1 MVQSP
6 STFFEEEDL
15 PPGILLRDP
24 SHLRQEEVLTL
35 WDFLASRQ
43 KDGHVGLIFS
53 GCDPQDKRKDMGMGL
68 TWKAKGKRPDLT
80 GFDCSSSSSDD
91 EDEEGSGDESLEDE
105 VGEDMG
111 SLAKGKGKSA
121 YLKADNNTGGP
132 HQEEGSQG
140 IDAPDQ
146 VDLAEILH
154 DDIQAPANAGDSK
167 EEKLSFLTALS
178 KEGRYQTMVQ
188 WLKANLVR
196 YFFSS
201 ILDVNR
207 G

>member
-53 GCDPQDKRKDMGMGL
+53 GCDPRDKRKDMGMGL
-68 TWKAKGKRPDLT
+68 TRK
-80 GFDCSSSSSDD
+80 
-91 EDEEGSGDESLEDE
+91 
-105 VGEDMG
+105 
-111 SLAKGKGKSA
+111 AKGKGKSA

-188 WLKANLVR
+188 WLKANLV
-196 YFFSS
+196 
-201 ILDVNR
+201 
-207 G
+207 

>member
-1 MVQSP
+1 
-6 STFFEEEDL
+6 
-15 PPGILLRDP
+15 
-24 SHLRQEEVLTL
+24 
-35 WDFLASRQ
+35 
-43 KDGHVGLIFS
+43 
-53 GCDPQDKRKDMGMGL
+53 MGMGL
-68 TWKAKGKRPDLT
+68 SWKAKGKRPDLT

-178 KEGRYQTMVQ
+178 KEGQYQTMVQ